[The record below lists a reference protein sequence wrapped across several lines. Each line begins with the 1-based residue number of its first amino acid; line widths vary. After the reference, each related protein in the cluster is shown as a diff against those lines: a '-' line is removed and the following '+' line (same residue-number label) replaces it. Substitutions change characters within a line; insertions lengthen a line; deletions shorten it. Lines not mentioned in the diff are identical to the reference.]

1 MSTKHAKGLF
11 ARLGGVFELVGSAAA
26 AANAVENGRAPQA
39 RDLHRLGIDARQFR
53 SIGHV

>member
-39 RDLHRLGIDARQFR
+39 RDLHRLGINAKQFR